1 MTTARTLART
11 RPVQA
16 VLELAPAVFSHD
28 LPAARDAAVTLA
40 EVVRLSPAL
49 LVPAL
54 DRAFRDE
61 ALHRRLGLRFLDLEP
76 PALARLDRLGP
87 ERSAALGVASLVRS
101 GYTREAAVQR
111 LSALVDATSTAFL
124 INRLNDYVAAIPR
137 LAWDALQRRLVAR
150 NAALFV
156 RCLPLIDRMSEWVR
170 AGAQQRDHLRG
181 LLLAPHPEV
190 RAALWDGARG
200 RDPAVSRSAC
210 ALLATIHRGCP
221 EMQAILELALAARD
235 PQTRRWAAAVA
246 TAPDTTPTEVLHAV
260 LPRLE
265 RDRSP
270 AIRRTALFARARQ
283 GDRDGMVR
291 AAFDTSADVRHHAR
305 VLLAGSFGAV
315 DYRGLALAS
324 LSRSA
329 PARTEALAALA
340 TLSDFGRAEDIARV
354 EPFADDPRPSVAAEA
369 RRTLA
374 LLRAL
379 SAGE

>member
-1 MTTARTLART
+1 VTTARTLART

-16 VLELAPAVFSHD
+16 VLELAPIVFSHD
-28 LPAARDAAVTLA
+28 LPAARDAAVTIA
-40 EVVRLSPAL
+40 EVVRLSPVL

-76 PALARLDRLGP
+76 HLLARLDRLGP
-87 ERSAALGVASLVRS
+87 ERSAALGIASLVRD

-111 LSALVDATSTAFL
+111 LAASIDATATAFL

-137 LAWDALQRRLVAR
+137 LAWDALERRLDPR

-156 RCLPLIDRMSEWVR
+156 RCLPLIDRVSEWVR
-170 AGAQQRDHLRG
+170 AGAQQRERLRG
-181 LLLAPHPEV
+181 PLLAPHPDV

-235 PQTRRWAAAVA
+235 PRTRRWAASVAVDPEA
-246 TAPDTTPTEVLHAV
+246 TPAEVLRAV

-265 RDRSP
+265 ADRSP
-270 AIRRTALFARARQ
+270 AIRRTALFARAHQ

-324 LSRSA
+324 LSRPA
-329 PARTEALAALA
+329 PARAEALAALA
-340 TLSDFGRAEDIARV
+340 TLSDFGRADDIPLVAAFV
-354 EPFADDPRPSVAAEA
+354 ADPRPSVAAEA
-369 RRTLA
+369 RRTLG

-379 SAGE
+379 

>member
-1 MTTARTLART
+1 VTSARTLART

-16 VLELAPAVFSHD
+16 VLELAPSVFSHD
-28 LPAARDAAVTLA
+28 LLTSRHAAQTIA
-40 EVVRLSPAL
+40 EIIKLSPVL

-61 ALHRRLGLRFLDLEP
+61 ALHRRLGLHFLDLQPHLLE
-76 PALARLDRLGP
+76 RLERLGP
-87 ERSAALGVASLVRS
+87 VRNTAFGVASLVRD
-101 GYTREAAVQR
+101 GYTREVAVQR
-111 LSALVDATSTAFL
+111 LAASTDASATAFL

-137 LAWDALQRRLVAR
+137 LAWDALEQRLAPR
-150 NAALFV
+150 NAAVFV

-170 AGAQQRDHLRG
+170 AGSQQRERLRG
-181 LLLAPHPEV
+181 LLLAPHPDV

-200 RDPAVSRSAC
+200 RDAAVSRSAC

-221 EMQAILELALAARD
+221 EMQAIIGLALAARD
-235 PQTRRWAAAVA
+235 PRTRHWAASVAVD
-246 TAPDTTPTEVLHAV
+246 PDTTPPEVLRAA
-260 LPRLE
+260 LPLLE

-270 AIRRTALFARARQ
+270 AIRRTALFARAMQ

-324 LSRSA
+324 L
-329 PARTEALAALA
+329 TEQQPGKAEVLAALA
-340 TLSDFGRAEDIARV
+340 TLSDFGRAEDIPRV
-354 EPFADDPRPSVAAEA
+354 EAFADDPRRSIAAEA
-369 RRTLA
+369 RRTLG

-379 SAGE
+379 